1 MMNGRKQAME
11 QDSRKVVEYKKG
23 IEIEDEKIAIDG
35 GEANSK
41 KQSEDGFLDCQPKG
55 NLDNEERQK
64 IINSVKLTKALVLLG
79 YSCWSQLE
87 PGELLLNNIIYFT
100 YYNVIVIT
108 LLNIYHDID
117 LL

>member
-1 MMNGRKQAME
+1 MPTFMMNGRKQAME
-11 QDSRKVVEYKKG
+11 QDSRKVLEYKKG
-23 IEIEDEKIAIDG
+23 IKIEDDKIAIDR

-100 YYNVIVIT
+100 YYNVNYCHNVTQYIP
-108 LLNIYHDID
+108 
-117 LL
+117 

>member
-1 MMNGRKQAME
+1 MPTLMMKGWKQAME
-11 QDSRKVVEYKKG
+11 EHSQTERRNEKDMKL
-23 IEIEDEKIAIDG
+23 EDDNIAIDR

-87 PGELLLNNIIYFT
+87 PGELLLNHI
-100 YYNVIVIT
+100 
-108 LLNIYHDID
+108 LPL
-117 LL
+117 